1 MSNFSV
7 TLGASTGPGSIIQC
21 SAIEAIEDNES
32 ATS

>member
-1 MSNFSV
+1 MSKILV
-7 TLGASTGPGSIIQC
+7 TLGASTGPSNIIQC